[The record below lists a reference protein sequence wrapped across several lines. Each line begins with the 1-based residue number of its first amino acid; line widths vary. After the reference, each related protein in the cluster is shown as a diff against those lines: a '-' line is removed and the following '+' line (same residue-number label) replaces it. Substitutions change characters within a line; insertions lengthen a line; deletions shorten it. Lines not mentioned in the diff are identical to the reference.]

1 MKRLNLVPL
10 PGDEGERL
18 DRFIAARGGISRGAA
33 RRAIDEG
40 GVFLDGRRCKVA
52 GKLVRVGYHVTV
64 NLEEGGRAPIAP
76 EPLAPARL
84 LFADEHLVAIDKP
97 AGVPA
102 QATLTSDRGTL
113 PVLAAAL
120 LGAPVTLVHRLD
132 RETSGVTVLART
144 PEATYALA
152 EAFRGGVPE
161 KTYLAL
167 CLRPPSPPEGRID
180 AAIGKDPRRA
190 GLRKISQGGDA
201 AATRYRTLAV
211 GHAALVEARPE
222 TGRTHQVRVHL
233 AHLGA
238 PLLGDPKYGGPRMI
252 GQVSVPR
259 VMLHAARLELP
270 HPITGAP
277 LRFEA
282 PVPADFAE
290 LAASMEC
297 PLPGCGR
304 RRPAARQRVPVDRH
318 LRAWHVCE

>member
-1 MKRLNLVPL
+1 VRRLELVAV

-52 GKLVRVGYHVTV
+52 GKPIRSGYTVTV
-64 NLEEGGRAPIAP
+64 NLEEGGRAPEAA
-76 EPLAPARL
+76 EPLAPGRL
-84 LFADEHLVAIDKP
+84 LYSDDQLVAIDKP

-113 PVLAAAL
+113 PELASAL
-120 LGAPVTLVHRLD
+120 VGAPLTLVHRLD

-144 PEATYALA
+144 PEATVALA
-152 EAFRGGVPE
+152 EAFRAGRPE

-167 CLRPPSPPEGRID
+167 CLRPPSPPEGRLE
-180 AAIGKDPRRA
+180 AAIGRDPRRA
-190 GLRKISQGGDA
+190 GLRLVSPGGDA
-201 AATRYRTLAV
+201 AATRYRTLVV
-211 GHAALVEARPE
+211 GHAALVEAKPE
-222 TGRTHQVRVHL
+222 TGRTHQIRVHL

-238 PLLGDPKYGGPRMI
+238 PLLGDPKYGGPRMV
-252 GQVSVPR
+252 GAVSVAR

-282 PVPADFAE
+282 PLPADFAG
-290 LAASMEC
+290 LATALEC
-297 PLPGCGR
+297 PP
-304 RRPAARQRVPVDRH
+304 PAPQATQR
-318 LRAWHVCE
+318 

>member
-1 MKRLNLVPL
+1 MKRLDLVAL

-52 GKLVRVGYHVTV
+52 GKPVRAGYTVTV
-64 NLEEGGRAPIAP
+64 NLEEGGRAPDAAAP
-76 EPLAPARL
+76 LGPERL
-84 LFADEHLVAIDKP
+84 LFADPHLVAIDKP
-97 AGVPA
+97 AGIPA

-113 PVLAAAL
+113 PELAAAL
-120 LGAPVTLVHRLD
+120 LGGPVTLVHRLD
-132 RETSGVTVLART
+132 RETSGVTVLARS
-144 PEATYALA
+144 PEATLALA
-152 EAFRGGVPE
+152 EAFRAGVPE

-167 CLRPPSPPEGRID
+167 CLRPPSPPEGRIE
-180 AAIGKDPRRA
+180 AAIGRDPRRA
-190 GLRKISQGGDA
+190 GMRKISPGGDA
-201 AATRYRTLAV
+201 AATRYRTQAV

-238 PLLGDPKYGGPRMI
+238 PLLGDPKYGGPRMV
-252 GQVSVPR
+252 GAVSVPR

-270 HPITGAP
+270 HPVTGAP

-282 PVPADFAE
+282 PVPTDFAA
-290 LAASMEC
+290 LAAALEC
-297 PLPGCGR
+297 PLPG
-304 RRPAARQRVPVDRH
+304 
-318 LRAWHVCE
+318 